1 MVDTVSVVGGAK
13 AGTTSLTAA
22 EHHAATQAL
31 ARLESLDRSGVAS
44 VLGGSAGSAT
54 LSGGAPHALSTTV
67 VGSGKVG
74 LVTGIGS
81 DTFLGGVSA
90 GAGHLAG
97 MTGHEAVVAGS
108 AGVFGH
114 AAVDTA
120 MTAEKGLSLSN
131 DTINV
136 SGVTAA
142 SVKADQSQHAQAG
155 GTLTFADKTTIN
167 LIGVSTHDTPKA
179 S

>member
-1 MVDTVSVVGGAK
+1 MVDTVSVVGGAR
-13 AGTTSLTAA
+13 AGATSLTAA

-31 ARLESLDRSGVAS
+31 ARLESLDRGGVAS
-44 VLGGSAGSAT
+44 VLGGSAT

-90 GAGHLAG
+90 GHLAG
-97 MTGHEAVVAGS
+97 TVGHDAVVAGS
-108 AGVFGH
+108 AGVFAGSE
-114 AAVDTA
+114 AKSTAVSD
-120 MTAEKGLSLSN
+120 KGMSLSN

-136 SGVTAA
+136 AGVTAA
-142 SVKADQSQHAQAG
+142 SVKGDPSHQAQAG

-167 LIGVSTHDTPKA
+167 LIGVSHDTTKP

>member
-1 MVDTVSVVGGAK
+1 MVDTVSVVGGAR
-13 AGTTSLTAA
+13 AGTASLTAA

-74 LVTGIGS
+74 LVTGLGS

-97 MTGHEAVVAGS
+97 MTGHDAVVAGS
-108 AGVFGH
+108 SGVFAH
-114 AAVDTA
+114 AAADKSVTP
-120 MTAEKGLSLSN
+120 EKGLSLSN

-136 SGVTAA
+136 AGVTAA
-142 SVKADQSQHAQAG
+142 SVKADQPQHAQAG

-167 LIGVSTHDTPKA
+167 LIGVSTHDTTKA